1 MTDQLL
7 REQLNRAYEII
18 DGKNAQIQQLSKD
31 LGEATKVLRALDCQ
45 FGSGWSCDSVMR
57 IEERLRAYKEF
68 VGAKSLTGLFE
79 KFKNERG
86 LKF

>member
-1 MTDQLL
+1 MNK
-7 REQLNRAYEII
+7 EQLNRAYEII
-18 DGKNAQIQQLSKD
+18 DGKNARIAQLEKD
-31 LGEATKVLRALDCQ
+31 LHEATKVLRALDCQ
-45 FGSGWSCDSVMR
+45 FGSGWSCESVMR

-68 VGAKSLTGLFE
+68 VGAKCMQGLFE